1 MGVEHRLN
9 LNIRNSICGKL
20 LSIYIP
26 LISISLLL
34 LFTVLESRNIHKL
47 NSELGTRL
55 DKMVDIQGTALS
67 TLVWN
72 YDLDSIQAILLALS
86 RNPEFHSAQVYD
98 TDGLILAE
106 LTSEDAKSVDAALS
120 RETEI
125 KHNSFDRLETIGT
138 VRVLF
143 HDELISAEIRERL
156 IFDGLVMVV
165 TILVLSAL
173 TFLGANS
180 YIGVPLKLLLESIQS
195 EKQHKTR
202 VAVNWTSNDELGAV
216 VTAYNDLLQKQSA
229 YEAAVKASE
238 LRAKRSEAQLTQA
251 IETMSEGFAL
261 YDQEDKLV
269 LCNSN
274 YRNISA
280 KRARIITL
288 GSRFEDQVR
297 ELVYAGDFVGTEG
310 QEEEF
315 IKDTCA
321 SHKSLQERMILHLS
335 NGTWLQFNHRR
346 TPAKEIVVLATDITP
361 LKNQER
367 EIRRAKEIADQA
379 NTAKSQFLANMSH
392 ELRTPLN
399 AILGFSEIMKGELMG
414 PLGSTHYKSY
424 CQDIHSSG
432 THLLDLINDILDLSK
447 IEAGAFELQDET
459 VDITQTARAAHKL
472 VVGQS
477 SSEFVPVTLD
487 IPDNLPFV
495 RADLRA
501 IKQILLNLLSN
512 AVKFT
517 PQGGEVIL
525 VANENEDNS
534 LSVKIKDTGI
544 GIPRHELQRIL
555 EPFIRA
561 DTPMTRAFEGTGLG
575 LPLVKSLME
584 QHDGQLSLESEIN
597 KGTIATITFPAARVI
612 PRREGDTLLSQ
623 TVNSA

>member
-1 MGVEHRLN
+1 MN
-9 LNIRNSICGKL
+9 LKIRNSICGKL

-67 TLVWN
+67 TPVWN

-98 TDGLILAE
+98 TDGLVLAE
-106 LTSEDAKSVDAALS
+106 LTSENAQTIEAALS
-120 RETEI
+120 RETAI

-138 VRVLF
+138 VKVLF
-143 HDELISAEIRERL
+143 HDALITAEIRERL

-180 YIGVPLKLLLESIQS
+180 YIGVPLKLLLESIQT
-195 EKQHKTR
+195 EKQHKNR
-202 VAVNWTSNDELGAV
+202 VAVNWKSDDELGAV

-261 YDQEDKLV
+261 YDQDDKLV

-288 GSRFEDQVR
+288 GSRFEDLMR

-310 QEEEF
+310 REEDF
-315 IKDTCA
+315 IKETCA
-321 SHKSLQERMILHLS
+321 SHESLQERMILHLS

-361 LKNQER
+361 LMNQER
-367 EIRRAKEIADQA
+367 EIRRAKEVADQA

-399 AILGFSEIMKGELMG
+399 AILGFSEIMKSELMG
-414 PLGSTHYKSY
+414 PLGSNHYKSY

-447 IEAGAFELQDET
+447 IEAGAFELQDES
-459 VDITQTARAAHKL
+459 VDLAQTARAAHKL

-477 SSEFVPVTLD
+477 TSDFVPVNLD
-487 IPDNLPFV
+487 IPVDLPYV
-495 RADLRA
+495 KADLRA
-501 IKQILLNLLSN
+501 VKQILLNLLSN

-517 PQGGEVIL
+517 PQGGEVVL
-525 VANENEDNS
+525 SAMENADHS
-534 LSVKIKDTGI
+534 LSVQVRDTGI
-544 GIPRHELQRIL
+544 GIPKHELERIL

-584 QHDGQLSLESEIN
+584 QHDGTLSLDSKIN
-597 KGTIATITFPAARVI
+597 KGTTATITFPATRVLQRPGTAPFDQTI
-612 PRREGDTLLSQ
+612 LSS
-623 TVNSA
+623 NL

>member
-1 MGVEHRLN
+1 MN
-9 LNIRNSICGKL
+9 LKIRNSICGKL

-67 TLVWN
+67 TPVWN

-98 TDGLILAE
+98 TDGLVLAE
-106 LTSEDAKSVDAALS
+106 LTSENAQTIEAALS
-120 RETEI
+120 RETAI

-138 VRVLF
+138 VKVLF
-143 HDELISAEIRERL
+143 HDALITAEIRERL

-180 YIGVPLKLLLESIQS
+180 YIGVPLKLLLESIQT
-195 EKQHKTR
+195 EKQHKNR
-202 VAVNWTSNDELGAV
+202 VAVNWKSDDELGAV

-261 YDQEDKLV
+261 YDQDDKLV

-288 GSRFEDQVR
+288 GSRFEDLMR

-310 QEEEF
+310 REEDF
-315 IKDTCA
+315 IKETCA
-321 SHKSLQERMILHLS
+321 SHESLQERMILHLS

-361 LKNQER
+361 LMNQER
-367 EIRRAKEIADQA
+367 EIRRAKEVADQA

-399 AILGFSEIMKGELMG
+399 AILGFSEIMKSELMG
-414 PLGSTHYKSY
+414 PLGSNHYKSY

-447 IEAGAFELQDET
+447 IEAGAFELQDES
-459 VDITQTARAAHKL
+459 VDLAQTARAAHKL

-477 SSEFVPVTLD
+477 TSDFVPVNLD
-487 IPDNLPFV
+487 IPVDLPYV
-495 RADLRA
+495 KADLRA
-501 IKQILLNLLSN
+501 VKQILLNLLSN

-517 PQGGEVIL
+517 PQGGEVVL
-525 VANENEDNS
+525 SAMENADHS
-534 LSVKIKDTGI
+534 LSVQVRDTGI
-544 GIPRHELQRIL
+544 GIPKHELERIL

-584 QHDGQLSLESEIN
+584 QHDGTLSLDSKIN
-597 KGTIATITFPAARVI
+597 KGTTATITFPATRVLQRQGTAPFDQTI
-612 PRREGDTLLSQ
+612 LSS
-623 TVNSA
+623 NL

>member
-1 MGVEHRLN
+1 M
-9 LNIRNSICGKL
+9 
-20 LSIYIP
+20 
-26 LISISLLL
+26 
-34 LFTVLESRNIHKL
+34 

-67 TLVWN
+67 TPVWN

-98 TDGLILAE
+98 TDGLVLAE
-106 LTSEDAKSVDAALS
+106 LTSENAQTIEAALS
-120 RETEI
+120 RETAI

-138 VRVLF
+138 VKVLF
-143 HDELISAEIRERL
+143 HDALITAEIRERL

-180 YIGVPLKLLLESIQS
+180 YIGVPLKLLLDSIQT
-195 EKQHKTR
+195 EKQHKNR
-202 VAVNWTSNDELGAV
+202 VAVNWKSDDELGAV

-261 YDQEDKLV
+261 YDQDDKLV

-288 GSRFEDQVR
+288 GSRFEDLMR

-310 QEEEF
+310 REEDF
-315 IKDTCA
+315 IKETCA
-321 SHKSLQERMILHLS
+321 SHESLQERMILHLS

-361 LKNQER
+361 LMNQER
-367 EIRRAKEIADQA
+367 EIRRAKEVADQA

-399 AILGFSEIMKGELMG
+399 AILGFSEIMKSELMG
-414 PLGSTHYKSY
+414 PLGSNHYKSY

-447 IEAGAFELQDET
+447 IEAGAFELQDES
-459 VDITQTARAAHKL
+459 VDLAQTARAAHKL

-477 SSEFVPVTLD
+477 TADFVPVNLD
-487 IPDNLPFV
+487 IPVDLPYV
-495 RADLRA
+495 KADLRA
-501 IKQILLNLLSN
+501 VKQILLNLLSN

-525 VANENEDNS
+525 SAMENADHS
-534 LSVKIKDTGI
+534 LSVQIRDTGI
-544 GIPRHELQRIL
+544 GIPKHELERIL

-584 QHDGQLSLESEIN
+584 QHDGTLSLDSKIN
-597 KGTIATITFPAARVI
+597 KGTTATITFPATRVLQRPGTAPFDQTI
-612 PRREGDTLLSQ
+612 LSS
-623 TVNSA
+623 NL

>member
-1 MGVEHRLN
+1 MN

-67 TLVWN
+67 TPVWN

-98 TDGLILAE
+98 TDGLVLAE
-106 LTSEDAKSVDAALS
+106 LTSESVQTIEAALS
-120 RETEI
+120 RETAI

-138 VRVLF
+138 VKVLF
-143 HDELISAEIRERL
+143 HDALITAEIRERL
-156 IFDGLVMVV
+156 IFDGLVMIV

-180 YIGVPLKLLLESIQS
+180 YIGVPLKLLLESIQT
-195 EKQHKTR
+195 EKQHKNR
-202 VAVNWTSNDELGAV
+202 VAVDWKSNDELGAV

-261 YDQEDKLV
+261 YDQDDKLV

-288 GSRFEDQVR
+288 GSRFEDLMR

-310 QEEEF
+310 REEEF
-315 IKDTCA
+315 IKETCA
-321 SHKSLQERMILHLS
+321 SHESLQERMILHLS
-335 NGTWLQFNHRR
+335 NGTRLQFNHRR
-346 TPAKEIVVLATDITP
+346 TPAKEIVVLATDITQ
-361 LKNQER
+361 LMNQER

-399 AILGFSEIMKGELMG
+399 AILGFSEIMKSELMG
-414 PLGSTHYKSY
+414 PLGSNHYKSY
-424 CQDIHSSG
+424 CQDIHASG

-447 IEAGAFELQDET
+447 IEAGAFELQDES
-459 VDITQTARAAHKL
+459 VDLAQTARAAHKL

-477 SSEFVPVTLD
+477 TADFVPVTLD
-487 IPDNLPFV
+487 MPVDLPYV
-495 RADLRA
+495 KADLRA
-501 IKQILLNLLSN
+501 VKQILLNLLSN

-517 PQGGEVIL
+517 PQGGDVIL
-525 VANENEDNS
+525 TAMVNPDNS
-534 LSVKIKDTGI
+534 LSVQISDTGI
-544 GIPRHELQRIL
+544 GIPKHELERIL

-584 QHDGQLSLESEIN
+584 QHDGALLLDSKIN
-597 KGTIATITFPAARVI
+597 KGTTATITFPASRVLQRG
-612 PRREGDTLLSQ
+612 PDTSPLDQSI
-623 TVNSA
+623 VSSI

>member
-1 MGVEHRLN
+1 MN
-9 LNIRNSICGKL
+9 LKIRNSICGKL

-67 TLVWN
+67 TPVWN

-106 LTSEDAKSVDAALS
+106 LTSENALTIEAALS
-120 RETEI
+120 RETAI

-138 VRVLF
+138 VKVLF
-143 HDELISAEIRERL
+143 HDALISAEIRERL

-180 YIGVPLKLLLESIQS
+180 YIGVPLKLLLESIQT
-195 EKQHKTR
+195 EKQHKNR
-202 VAVNWTSNDELGAV
+202 VAVDWKSNDELGAV

-288 GSRFEDQVR
+288 GSRFEDLMR

-310 QEEEF
+310 REEEF
-315 IKDTCA
+315 IRETCV
-321 SHKSLQERMILHLS
+321 SHESLQERMILHLS

-361 LKNQER
+361 LMNQER
-367 EIRRAKEIADQA
+367 EIRRAKEVADQA

-399 AILGFSEIMKGELMG
+399 AILGFSEIMKSELMG

-424 CQDIHSSG
+424 CHDIHSSG

-447 IEAGAFELQDET
+447 IEAGAFELQDES
-459 VDITQTARAAHKL
+459 VDLAQTARAAHKL

-477 SSEFVPVTLD
+477 TSEFVPVTLD
-487 IPDNLPFV
+487 IPADLPYV
-495 RADLRA
+495 KADLRA
-501 IKQILLNLLSN
+501 VKQILLNLLSN

-517 PQGGEVIL
+517 PQGGEVVL
-525 VANENEDNS
+525 SAVENQDDS
-534 LSVKIKDTGI
+534 LSVQVRDTGI
-544 GIPRHELQRIL
+544 GIPQHELERIL

-584 QHDGQLSLESEIN
+584 QHDGTLSLDSKIN
-597 KGTIATITFPAARVI
+597 NGTTATITFPAIRVLKRD
-612 PRREGDTLLSQ
+612 PADTTPFDQ
-623 TVNSA
+623 TVISNTNAP

>member
-1 MGVEHRLN
+1 M
-9 LNIRNSICGKL
+9 
-20 LSIYIP
+20 
-26 LISISLLL
+26 
-34 LFTVLESRNIHKL
+34 

-67 TLVWN
+67 TPVWN

-106 LTSEDAKSVDAALS
+106 LTSETAQTIDAALS
-120 RETEI
+120 RETAI

-138 VRVLF
+138 VKVLF
-143 HDELISAEIRERL
+143 HDALITAEIRERL

-180 YIGVPLKLLLESIQS
+180 YIGIPLKLLLESIQT
-195 EKQHKTR
+195 EKQHKNR
-202 VAVNWTSNDELGAV
+202 VAVNWKSDDELGAV

-261 YDQEDKLV
+261 YDQDDKLV

-288 GSRFEDQVR
+288 GSRFEDLMR

-310 QEEEF
+310 REEEF
-315 IKDTCA
+315 IKETC
-321 SHKSLQERMILHLS
+321 SGHVSLQERMILHLS

-361 LKNQER
+361 LMNQER

-399 AILGFSEIMKGELMG
+399 AILGFSEIMKSELMG
-414 PLGSTHYKSY
+414 PLGSNHYKSY
-424 CQDIHSSG
+424 CHDIHSSG

-447 IEAGAFELQDET
+447 IEAGAFELQDES
-459 VDITQTARAAHKL
+459 VDLAQTARAAHKL

-477 SSEFVPVTLD
+477 TSDFVPVNLD
-487 IPDNLPFV
+487 IPADLPYV
-495 RADLRA
+495 KADLRA
-501 IKQILLNLLSN
+501 VKQILLNLLSN

-517 PQGGEVIL
+517 PQGGEVVL
-525 VANENEDNS
+525 SAMKNSDHS
-534 LSVKIKDTGI
+534 LSIQIRDTGI
-544 GIPRHELQRIL
+544 GIPKHELERIL

-584 QHDGQLSLESEIN
+584 QHDGTLSLSSQIS
-597 KGTIATITFPAARVI
+597 KGTTATITFPASRVLERPGTTPFDQTI
-612 PRREGDTLLSQ
+612 LSS
-623 TVNSA
+623 NA

>member
-1 MGVEHRLN
+1 MI

-55 DKMVDIQGTALS
+55 EKMVDIQGTALS
-67 TLVWN
+67 TPVWN

-98 TDGLILAE
+98 TDGLVLAE
-106 LTSEDAKSVDAALS
+106 LTSETSTTIEAALT
-120 RETEI
+120 RETAI
-125 KHNSFDRLETIGT
+125 KHNSFDRLETIGS
-138 VRVLF
+138 VKVSF
-143 HDELISAEIRERL
+143 HDALISAEIRERL

-180 YIGVPLKLLLESIQS
+180 YIGVPLKLLLESIQT
-195 EKQHKTR
+195 EKQHKNR
-202 VAVNWTSNDELGAV
+202 AAVNWTSNDELGAV

-261 YDQEDKLV
+261 YDQDDKLV

-288 GSRFEDQVR
+288 GSRFEDIIR

-310 QEEEF
+310 HEEEF
-315 IKDTCA
+315 IRETYN

-335 NGTWLQFNHRR
+335 NGTWLQYNHRQ
-346 TPAKEIVVLATDITP
+346 TPAREIVVLATDITP

-399 AILGFSEIMKGELMG
+399 AILGFSEIMKSELMG
-414 PLGSTHYKSY
+414 PLGSQHYKSY

-447 IEAGAFELQDET
+447 IEAGAFELHDET
-459 VDITQTARAAHKL
+459 VDLTQTARAAHKL

-477 SSEFVPVTLD
+477 SSDHVPVTLNMTLD
-487 IPDNLPFV
+487 LPYV

-501 IKQILLNLLSN
+501 VKQILLNLLSN

-517 PQGGEVIL
+517 PQGGEVVL
-525 VANENEDNS
+525 SAEENSDGS
-534 LSVKIKDTGI
+534 LSIAVKDTGI
-544 GIPRHELQRIL
+544 GIPSHELERIL

-584 QHDGQLSLESEIN
+584 QHGGTLKLESKIN
-597 KGTIATITFPAARVI
+597 KGTTATITFPANRVI
-612 PRREGDTLLSQ
+612 KNEGNPIREGK
-623 TVNSA
+623 SALTRV